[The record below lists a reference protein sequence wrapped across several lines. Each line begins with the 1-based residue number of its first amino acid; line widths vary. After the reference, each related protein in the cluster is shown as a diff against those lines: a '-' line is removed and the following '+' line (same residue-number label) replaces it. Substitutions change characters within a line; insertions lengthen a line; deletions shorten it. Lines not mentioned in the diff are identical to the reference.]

1 MISDQLPGKETRI
14 EMVIARRGETVFS
27 GGTDLGQMK
36 RPLSSLAEYLY
47 RENEF
52 PRGAWLMTGTGIVP
66 PDDFTLEHGDEI
78 RITIEP
84 VGTLTNTV
92 A

>member
-1 MISDQLPGKETRI
+1 MAVPAPLTAELRAPI
-14 EMVIARRGETVFS
+14 ER
-27 GGTDLGQMK
+27 L
-36 RPLSSLAEYLY
+36 
-47 RENEF
+47 
-52 PRGAWLMTGTGIVP
+52 VP
-66 PDDFTLEHGDEI
+66 PDAFTLEHGDEI